1 MYRSLWFEFKRN
13 LREEKDHNA
22 VAENESKKAE
32 NQEVFA
38 DDELEQIWLTDKTND
53 GMTELTCLADFPKHP
68 DANVA
73 KRYLTGRYGRTPR
86 LSPSLFAVLVDAGEA
101 QE

>member
-38 DDELEQIWLTDKTND
+38 DDELEQVVRHFLFTHRGETDDCPSFSISEESDGTVAWLAIAVPALETLRRR
-53 GMTELTCLADFPKHP
+53 GAGIVAGGQRAD
-68 DANVA
+68 
-73 KRYLTGRYGRTPR
+73 
-86 LSPSLFAVLVDAGEA
+86 
-101 QE
+101 

>member
-38 DDELEQIWLTDKTND
+38 DDELEQVVRHL
-53 GMTELTCLADFPKHP
+53 LF
-68 DANVA
+68 
-73 KRYLTGRYGRTPR
+73 TPR
-86 LSPSLFAVLVDAGEA
+86 GETA
-101 QE
+101 D